1 MKLVLP
7 LLVVAMCVCSAS
19 DSVYTEA
26 DVKAFVRPGMSRSE
40 LIQRFGQPLIDDT
53 QPKRESGDTSID
65 EIMNFVLFEAHP
77 TPTKDPVFAGF
88 VVRLKDQKIVSWDII
103 HRTTQ

>member
-1 MKLVLP
+1 MKFVLL
-7 LLVVAMCVCSAS
+7 LLVIAMSVCSAS

-26 DVKAFVRPGMSRSE
+26 DVKAFVRPGMSRSD
-40 LIQRFGQPLIDDT
+40 LIQRFGQPLIDDEH
-53 QPKRESGDTSID
+53 PKLEPGDTSID

-77 TPTKDPVFAGF
+77 TPTKDWVFAGF
-88 VVRLKDQKIVSWDII
+88 VVRLKDQKVVSWDII

>member
-7 LLVVAMCVCSAS
+7 LLLVAMCVCSAS

-26 DVKAFVRPGMSRSE
+26 DVKAFVRPGMSRSD
-40 LIQRFGQPLIDDT
+40 LIKRFGRPLIDDEH
-53 QPKRESGDTSID
+53 PNRESGDTSID
-65 EIMNFVLFEAHP
+65 EIMHFVVFEAHP
-77 TPTKDPVFAGF
+77 TPTKDWVFAGF
-88 VVRLKDQKIVSWDII
+88 VVRLKDQKIVSWDVI